1 MVIQLKVHKLDAINP
16 NPMLT
21 FKKRLVAII
30 LLALF
35 STATMVSC
43 GKQQASTETEEHAE
57 DEHPADSA
65 EHPSD
70 STAQENEHP
79 ADSTDMQ

>member
-1 MVIQLKVHKLDAINP
+1 
-16 NPMLT
+16 MLT
-21 FKKRLVAII
+21 FKKGLVAII

-43 GKQQASTETEEHAE
+43 GKPANTEEGNTEQA
-57 DEHPADSA
+57 ADSA

-70 STAQENEHP
+70 STEHPTDDAEHP
-79 ADSTDMQ
+79 ADSTKNQ